1 MVGAYVITVAL
12 KRAVIDPIITVAM
25 IRAYQINIREIE
37 PAMDLQEKL
46 LGVSSKFKGLLNKS
60 NEKKTDTA

>member
-1 MVGAYVITVAL
+1 MTYGRRLCENTVAL
-12 KRAVIDPIITVAM
+12 KCAVIDPIITVAM

-46 LGVSSKFKGLLNKS
+46 VRGIF
-60 NEKKTDTA
+60 EIQRII

>member
-1 MVGAYVITVAL
+1 MAL
-12 KRAVIDPIITVAM
+12 KWAVIDPIITVAM

-46 LGVSSKFKGLLNKS
+46 LGVSSKFKGLFNKS